1 MNMSAFFFMVY
12 LSLTLVISP
21 AAFASGEHH
30 DDEAEHAHS
39 EAAKGPHGGR
49 LLTQDDLALEV
60 TIYET
65 EVEPEFRLYLYKNG
79 EPVKT
84 TALKLQV
91 RLQRLGEPAELV
103 QFSPELDYWLGDT
116 LVREPHSFAVQIDAS
131 YQGKNYQWQYDSFE
145 GRTTLSARS
154 VEKAGIKLEQ
164 TRPGQI
170 HTQLHLFGVV
180 APVPEQQVQVG
191 AAYAGIVQQI
201 AVKVGD
207 KVTKGQMVASV
218 QNPNSLKNYAIFAP
232 LSGEVTASYV
242 SVGSK
247 VSEQPLLEISDF
259 SSVYV

>member
-91 RLQRLGEPAELV
+91 R
-103 QFSPELDYWLGDT
+103 
-116 LVREPHSFAVQIDAS
+116 
-131 YQGKNYQWQYDSFE
+131 
-145 GRTTLSARS
+145 
-154 VEKAGIKLEQ
+154 
-164 TRPGQI
+164 
-170 HTQLHLFGVV
+170 
-180 APVPEQQVQVG
+180 
-191 AAYAGIVQQI
+191 
-201 AVKVGD
+201 
-207 KVTKGQMVASV
+207 
-218 QNPNSLKNYAIFAP
+218 
-232 LSGEVTASYV
+232 
-242 SVGSK
+242 
-247 VSEQPLLEISDF
+247 
-259 SSVYV
+259 